1 MSQIAIYAED
11 LSNSSTW
18 IQLVSDISSGS
29 HNNEIV
35 LTYYTSEPYDDPS
48 YIYLYD
54 TVVGYTNDDPVIEHY
69 SGMIDLSGYPNIVKL
84 ESNSTYLKGIGGYKN
99 NTTITEIDISN
110 CYNFKKL
117 SYQCFMDCS
126 SLQSV
131 KIQNCP
137 NFINLQGEAF
147 KDCTNLSHFKVAN
160 CKILG
165 SEVDEIKLRLCDGCT
180 NLNLLEFTDCPDLS
194 LNSFKQNNDGSYN
207 QFENSNISNLY
218 LYNTGFTEVI
228 NDPDISNVFF
238 NGNNT
243 NSTNIYFT
251 LPPNYEWTNNFILPP
266 SIREYH
272 SRSEFNYPI
281 SFNDIHININNSMDV
296 SGTQCSLND
305 INFRKLA
312 NIYDSSSISL
322 FNFFGKSLINIC
334 LDRQTIINI
343 IGSKY
348 VFNNSSSYSA
358 NIVYGLT
365 TGTYTFKN
373 ITSSHPMA
381 LLNKDISNL
390 ITYTGDNSKKSS
402 KQVSNTTANGNYD
415 FYWGDITVSV
425 LGDFGTLSVYC
436 FNHGY
441 MGGENLLSYSDS
453 CLPDDIL
460 TSFINNNQ
468 PISRLDIDNHTS
480 GNFVYDSIMKREWSN
495 QSTGKPDVVNETL
508 NNGNIRKYID
518 IEDYIQINSGPTL
531 GQYYTVFYVFK
542 PGWMST
548 ALHKNSGANYLAR
561 VRLQNGLLKLGNG
574 INSSFYR
581 VKNIQNVWQCL
592 IITGEGDNTT
602 STTGTSTFYI
612 NDPAN
617 NNSLKQEGSKIHV
630 ACGTNILQV
639 GDGDG
644 NTDYGTPRIIAEAGI
659 LNKKLNQSELE
670 TLMTLLVNKMSGSEP
685 EPEPDPEPEPEPQ
698 NYLSLP
704 QGPFTIN
711 NTTVTYSNINPS
723 IKVKVYIDHA
733 DVNFDGYAY
742 IQFNYIDGTTD
753 EFRHRGNGGRA
764 FYNPLTL
771 IWSGNYDN
779 NTNNG
784 NISSSIMTFC
794 NVSKNYIIKCLNVSG
809 TSTWEFIS
817 LDTNLTSITLHD
829 NASWAGMKDITIS
842 QYT

>member
-1 MSQIAIYAED
+1 
-11 LSNSSTW
+11 
-18 IQLVSDISSGS
+18 
-29 HNNEIV
+29 
-35 LTYYTSEPYDDPS
+35 YTSEPYDDPS

-441 MGGENLLSYSDS
+441 M
-453 CLPDDIL
+453 
-460 TSFINNNQ
+460 
-468 PISRLDIDNHTS
+468 
-480 GNFVYDSIMKREWSN
+480 
-495 QSTGKPDVVNETL
+495 
-508 NNGNIRKYID
+508 
-518 IEDYIQINSGPTL
+518 
-531 GQYYTVFYVFK
+531 
-542 PGWMST
+542 
-548 ALHKNSGANYLAR
+548 
-561 VRLQNGLLKLGNG
+561 
-574 INSSFYR
+574 
-581 VKNIQNVWQCL
+581 
-592 IITGEGDNTT
+592 
-602 STTGTSTFYI
+602 
-612 NDPAN
+612 
-617 NNSLKQEGSKIHV
+617 
-630 ACGTNILQV
+630 
-639 GDGDG
+639 
-644 NTDYGTPRIIAEAGI
+644 
-659 LNKKLNQSELE
+659 
-670 TLMTLLVNKMSGSEP
+670 
-685 EPEPDPEPEPEPQ
+685 
-698 NYLSLP
+698 
-704 QGPFTIN
+704 
-711 NTTVTYSNINPS
+711 
-723 IKVKVYIDHA
+723 
-733 DVNFDGYAY
+733 
-742 IQFNYIDGTTD
+742 
-753 EFRHRGNGGRA
+753 
-764 FYNPLTL
+764 
-771 IWSGNYDN
+771 
-779 NTNNG
+779 
-784 NISSSIMTFC
+784 
-794 NVSKNYIIKCLNVSG
+794 
-809 TSTWEFIS
+809 
-817 LDTNLTSITLHD
+817 
-829 NASWAGMKDITIS
+829 
-842 QYT
+842 

>member
-1 MSQIAIYAED
+1 MSQTAIYAED

-35 LTYYTSEPYDDPS
+35 LTYYTSEPYNDPS

-54 TVVGYTNDDPVIEHY
+54 TVVGYTKDDPVIEHY
-69 SGMIDLSGYPNIVKL
+69 SGMIDLTGYPNIVRL
-84 ESNSTYLKGIGGYKN
+84 ESNSNYLKGIGGYKS

-110 CYNFKKL
+110 CYNFQKL
-117 SYQCFMDCS
+117 AYQCFMDCS

-165 SEVDEIKLRLCDGCT
+165 SVADEIKPRICDGCT
-180 NLNLLEFTDCPDLS
+180 NLNLLEFTDCPALS
-194 LNSFKQNNDGSYN
+194 LNSFEENDDGSYN
-207 QFENSNISNLY
+207 QFENSNITDLY

-312 NIYDSSSISL
+312 NIYDSSIISL

-334 LDRQTIINI
+334 LDRETIINI
-343 IGSKY
+343 IGTKY

-365 TGTYTFKN
+365 RGTYTFKN

-390 ITYTGDNSKKSS
+390 ITYTGDNTKKSS

-441 MGGENLLSYSDS
+441 MGGENLLAYSDS
-453 CLPDDIL
+453 CVPPEPEALPGL
-460 TSFINNNQ
+460 
-468 PISRLDIDNHTS
+468 
-480 GNFVYDSIMKREWSN
+480 SIIAYSSN
-495 QSTGKPDVVNETL
+495 TEEFKIIFNPTGYTLLEPLYIAHYPWDL
-508 NNGNIRKYID
+508 NNGFTNLNKISDKHFEYTVYNKNNDIWKYGWTIVGNNGWSSKHSYAANGSYVNGTLIDGPYADGVETNTYLYID
-518 IEDYIQINSGPTL
+518 NTLVSSRVDGEEDNTANYFGATNPFNGEKNGDYIFLWPQ
-531 GQYYTVFYVFK
+531 
-542 PGWMST
+542 
-548 ALHKNSGANYLAR
+548 
-561 VRLQNGLLKLGNG
+561 
-574 INSSFYR
+574 
-581 VKNIQNVWQCL
+581 
-592 IITGEGDNTT
+592 
-602 STTGTSTFYI
+602 
-612 NDPAN
+612 
-617 NNSLKQEGSKIHV
+617 
-630 ACGTNILQV
+630 
-639 GDGDG
+639 
-644 NTDYGTPRIIAEAGI
+644 
-659 LNKKLNQSELE
+659 
-670 TLMTLLVNKMSGSEP
+670 P
-685 EPEPDPEPEPEPQ
+685 EPEPEPEPQ
-698 NYLSLP
+698 NYLFLP

-723 IKVKVYIDHA
+723 ILVKVYIDHA
-733 DVNFDGYAY
+733 DINPDGYAY

-753 EFRHRGNGGRA
+753 EFRHIGNGGRQ
-764 FYNPLTL
+764 FYNPSTSQ
-771 IWSGNYDN
+771 WSTFYGTD
-779 NTNNG
+779 TNG
-784 NISSSIMTFC
+784 NNSSSIMTWC
-794 NVSKNYIIKCLNVSG
+794 NVSKNYIIRCLTTTG

-817 LDTNLTSITLHD
+817 LDTNLTSITLYD

>member
-1 MSQIAIYAED
+1 MSQTNILTFD

-35 LTYYTSEPYDDPS
+35 LTYYTSQPYNDP
-48 YIYLYD
+48 YHIYLYD
-54 TVVGYTNDDPVIEHY
+54 TVVGYTKDDPVKEYY
-69 SGMIDLSGYPNIVKL
+69 SGMIDLSGYLNIIKI
-84 ESNSTYLKGIGGYKN
+84 ESNSNYLVGIGGYKN

-117 SYQCFMDCS
+117 GYQCFMDCS

-131 KIQNCP
+131 KIQNCL
-137 NFINLQGEAF
+137 NFFMIKGFAF
-147 KDCTNLSHFKVAN
+147 KSCTSLSHFKVAN
-160 CKILG
+160 CKIFG
-165 SEVDEIKLRLCDGCT
+165 READEIKPSLCDGCT
-180 NLNLLEFTDCPDLS
+180 NLNLLEFIDCPELS
-194 LNSFKQNNDGSYN
+194 LSGFKQNNDGSYN
-207 QFENSNISNLY
+207 QFENSNITNLY
-218 LYNTGFTEVI
+218 LYNTGFTEDTS
-228 NDPDISNVFF
+228 DPDILNLFF

-312 NIYDSSSISL
+312 NIYDLYDSSIISL

-334 LDRQTIINI
+334 LDTQTIINI

-358 NIVYGLT
+358 NIVYGLA

-373 ITSSHPMA
+373 ISSQHPMA

-390 ITYTGDNSKKSS
+390 INYTGDNTKKYS
-402 KQVSNTTANGNYD
+402 KQVYNTTADASYD

-436 FNHGY
+436 YNHGY
-441 MGGENLLSYSDS
+441 MGGENLLAYSDS
-453 CLPDDIL
+453 CVSDDPL
-460 TSFINNNQ
+460 TTFINNNQ

-480 GNFVYDSIMKREWSN
+480 GNFVYDSIIKREWSN
-495 QSTGKPDVVNETL
+495 HSTGKPNVVNETL
-508 NNGNIRKYID
+508 ENGNNRKYIEMD
-518 IEDYIQINSGPTL
+518 DYIQINNGPTL
-531 GQYYTVFYVFK
+531 GQYYTLFYVWK
-542 PGWMST
+542 PGLTST
-548 ALHKNSGANYLAR
+548 VLHRNSGHIYLVR
-561 VRLQNGLLKLGNG
+561 VKLENGFLKSGNG
-574 INSSFYR
+574 IDRSFYR
-581 VKNIQNVWQCL
+581 VYNAQNVWQCL
-592 IITGEGDNTT
+592 IITASGDSIT
-602 STTGTSTFYI
+602 STTGSSTFYI
-612 NDPAN
+612 NDPDD
-617 NNSLKQEGSKIHV
+617 NSLTSKGSNSFV

-639 GDGDG
+639 GDTYMDF
-644 NTDYGTPRIIAEAGI
+644 GTPKFLAEAGI

-670 TLMTLLVNKMSGSEP
+670 TLMSLLVNKMSGQE
-685 EPEPDPEPEPEPQ
+685 PEPEPEPQ

-733 DVNFDGYAY
+733 DINPDGYAY

-753 EFRHRGNGGRA
+753 EFRHIGNGGRQ
-764 FYNPLTL
+764 FYNPSTSQ
-771 IWSGNYDN
+771 WSTSYGTD
-779 NTNNG
+779 TNG
-784 NISSSIMTFC
+784 NNSSSIMTWC
-794 NVSKNYIIKCLNVSG
+794 NVSKSYIIKCLTTTG

-817 LDTNLTSITLHD
+817 LDTNLTSITLYD